1 MTDEEIDYSDIPSL
15 PDSFLETARVWRPRS
30 KVSVTVEM
38 DADLLDWFQK
48 ECKDWRAGVQTAR
61 HVYVEGNLA
70 YRQQSEEN
78 STIRGAFFESSP
90 VKLLFDLS
98 L

>member
-1 MTDEEIDYSDIPSL
+1 
-15 PDSFLETARVWRPRS
+15 RG
-30 KVSVTVEM
+30 SVGLAPKGTQG
-38 DADLLDWFQK
+38 L
-48 ECKDWRAGVQTAR
+48 AGGGQTAR